1 MELKGFTMGAETIPV
16 TLLTGFLGSGKS
28 TLLSRILS
36 DAAYSDT
43 AIVVNEFG
51 DVGLD
56 QFLVEHSDEQLVE
69 MTSGCL
75 CCTIRGDIRETLQD
89 LHRRREL
96 GEIPRF
102 RRLVVET
109 TGLADPAPVIHTLM
123 TEERLTDNFVL
134 GGVITTVDIVSAE
147 SSLSRHEECVKQIA
161 VADRIVLTKTDL
173 AKDPASQNDI
183 RILRQ
188 SISRINPGAPILDR
202 NDPGFDFRELFDT
215 ALYDPAIKGFEV
227 QEWLNAEAFEDAND
241 NAHHDHAHDDHT
253 HHDHTHHDHAH
264 HDHGEH
270 GHDVNRHGT
279 EVQAYSLVLEEP
291 ISTMAFTVALE
302 LLIANQ
308 GADLLRV
315 KGIICLAEKPD
326 NPVIIH
332 GVQHVFHEPVWLDEW
347 PTIDHRTK
355 LVFITRNIPRETID
369 TFFRA
374 WQRFGGDSDVKAP
387 EVQTSTA
394 DR

>member
-1 MELKGFTMGAETIPV
+1 MNAETIPV

-28 TLLSRILS
+28 TLLTHILS
-36 DAAYSDT
+36 DPAFSDT
-43 AIVVNEFG
+43 AVIVNEFG

-56 QFLVEHSDEQLVE
+56 QFLVEHSFEQLVE

-75 CCTIRGDIRETLQD
+75 CCTIRGDIRETLLD

-123 TEERLTDNFVL
+123 TEERVIDNFVL
-134 GGVITTVDIVSAE
+134 GGVITTVDIVNAE
-147 SSLSRHEECVKQIA
+147 SALSRHEECVKQIA

-173 AKDPASQNDI
+173 AKDPASLKDI
-183 RILRQ
+183 GLLRET
-188 SISRINPGAPILDR
+188 ISRINPGSPILDR
-202 NDPGFDFRELFDT
+202 NDPDFDFLELFDT
-215 ALYDPAIKGFEV
+215 ALYDPAMKSFDV
-227 QEWLNAEAFEDAND
+227 QQWLNAEAFEEPHDHGH
-241 NAHHDHAHDDHT
+241 AHHDH
-253 HHDHTHHDHAH
+253 HHAHHDHAH
-264 HDHGEH
+264 HDHGEP

-279 EVQAYSLVLEEP
+279 DVQAYSLVLDEP
-291 ISTMAFTVALE
+291 VSTMAFTVALE

-315 KGIICLAEKPD
+315 KGIVNLAEKPE

-332 GVQHVFHEPVWLDEW
+332 GVQHVFHEPVWLDKW
-347 PTIDHRTK
+347 PTEDHRTK
-355 LVFITRNIPRETID
+355 LVFITRNIARETMD
-369 TFFRA
+369 TFFQA
-374 WQRFGGDSDVKAP
+374 WQRLGSNGNERLLGAQAS
-387 EVQTSTA
+387 
-394 DR
+394 R